1 MFSFWIIKL
10 DAFLHRD
17 TLKFYTFFK
26 ELRTLLHQT
35 TFQKTQNNLGR
46 DLKPDRQIWKMLQGV
61 MLQHACSIQD

>member
-26 ELRTLLHQT
+26 ELRTLNAPNNIP
-35 TFQKTQNNLGR
+35 KDANNLGR

-61 MLQHACSIQD
+61 MLQHACSIQG